1 MYNNNTLNQIY
12 KIIDYYEPKIKITK
26 IKLMRLD
33 PSFLTH
39 LIFIIIIIKLFK
51 SLSTLKTMNS
61 KSVLHYQVFLLTQKS
76 LFINQEFTHSNSH
89 NIFDQKNT

>member
-1 MYNNNTLNQIY
+1 MSQ
-12 KIIDYYEPKIKITK
+12 KIKIIK
-26 IKLMRLD
+26 IKLMRLN
-33 PSFLTH
+33 PCFLTH
-39 LIFIIIIIKLFK
+39 IIFIIIIIKLFK

-76 LFINQEFTHSNSH
+76 LFINQESAHSNSH